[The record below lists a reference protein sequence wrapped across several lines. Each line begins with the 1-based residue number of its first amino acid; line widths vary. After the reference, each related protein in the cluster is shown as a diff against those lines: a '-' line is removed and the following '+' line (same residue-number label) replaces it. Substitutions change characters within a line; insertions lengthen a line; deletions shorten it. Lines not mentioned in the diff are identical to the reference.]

1 MDLRHME
8 AFLAVAEE
16 QSFTRA
22 AQRLHQVQSG
32 VSATVRALERDLGA
46 DLFVRSSRSVELS
59 EAGVAFLPA
68 VQDALAAAQAARD
81 AVVGVTG
88 KLGGTV
94 RIAIA
99 TAIDIV
105 DFPRLLGKFHQAHP
119 GVTLT
124 VISTTRGNDGVMAA
138 LAEREIDL
146 ALLTPTTWPSTVAV
160 HEIARAPVSVVLPV
174 GHPLCG
180 RVRISLAELAGADFV
195 DLPAG
200 YGGRIINDAAFS
212 AAAVRRRVALEVVD
226 LRSASEYVRE
236 GLGIGVFPATG
247 IGKESGLV
255 ARSAGR
261 RGSAMAGGRGDR
273 NRTDTQGRGE
283 GTAGGAHQ
291 RGHQDEVEKE
301 AGDRVQG
308 LTVPSE
314 ATGHNRPPIS

>member
-16 QSFTRA
+16 LSFTRA

-59 EAGVAFLPA
+59 DAGAAFLPA
-68 VQDALAAAQAARD
+68 AQDALAAAQAARD
-81 AVVGVTG
+81 AVAGVTG

-119 GVTLT
+119 GVALT

-138 LAEREIDL
+138 LAERDIDL
-146 ALLTPTTWPSTVAV
+146 GLLTPTTWPSTVAV
-160 HEIARAPVSVVLPV
+160 HEIARAPVSVVLPA

-180 RVRISLAELAGADFV
+180 RARISLAELAGADFV

-247 IGKESGLV
+247 IGKEPGLV
-255 ARSAGR
+255 ARALAGE
-261 RGSAMAGGRGDR
+261 AAQWPVAVVTATE
-273 NRTDTQGRGE
+273 RTPKAATKALQ
-283 GTAGGAHQ
+283 
-291 RGHQDEVEKE
+291 EVLTNE
-301 AGDRVQG
+301 AVRMRPRKKRV
-308 LTVPSE
+308 TESN
-314 ATGHNRPPIS
+314 A

>member
-16 QSFTRA
+16 LSFTRA

-59 EAGVAFLPA
+59 EAGTAFLPA
-68 VQDALAAAQAARD
+68 ARDALAAAQAARD

-138 LAEREIDL
+138 LAEREIDVG
-146 ALLTPTTWPSTVAV
+146 LLTPTTWPSTVAV

-180 RVRISLAELAGADFV
+180 RARISLAELAGADFV

-255 ARSAGR
+255 AERQCNGR
-261 RGSAMAGGRGDR
+261 W
-273 NRTDTQGRGE
+273 
-283 GTAGGAHQ
+283 
-291 RGHQDEVEKE
+291 
-301 AGDRVQG
+301 
-308 LTVPSE
+308 PW
-314 ATGHNRPPIS
+314 

>member
-16 QSFTRA
+16 LSFTRA

-59 EAGVAFLPA
+59 EAGSAFLPA
-68 VQDALAAAQAARD
+68 ARDALAAAQAARD
-81 AVVGVTG
+81 AVAGAKG
-88 KLGGTV
+88 ELGGTV

-124 VISTTRGNDGVMAA
+124 VVSTTRGNDGVMAA
-138 LAEREIDL
+138 LTEGELDL
-146 ALLTPTTWPSTVAV
+146 GLLTPTTRPSTVAV

-174 GHPLCG
+174 GHPLCE
-180 RVRISLAELAGADFV
+180 RARISLAELAGADFV

-226 LRSASEYVRE
+226 LRSASGYVRE
-236 GLGIGVFPATG
+236 GLGVGMFPATR
-247 IGKESGLV
+247 IGEEPGLV
-255 ARSAGR
+255 ARR
-261 RGSAMAGGRGDR
+261 LD
-273 NRTDTQGRGE
+273 GE
-283 GTAGGAHQ
+283 AVQWPVAVVTGVKRVPKTAA
-291 RGHQDEVEKE
+291 RALRDVLASE
-301 AGDRVQG
+301 AGQLPPGSSRKRVTASKAAG
-308 LTVPSE
+308 S
-314 ATGHNRPPIS
+314 